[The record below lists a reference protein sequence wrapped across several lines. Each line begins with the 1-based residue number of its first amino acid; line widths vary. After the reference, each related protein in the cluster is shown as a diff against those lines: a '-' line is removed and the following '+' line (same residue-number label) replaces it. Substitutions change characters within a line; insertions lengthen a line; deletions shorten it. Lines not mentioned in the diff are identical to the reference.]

1 MSSNLYICI
10 TETRKILDDIC
21 VAKAVECPPPRTTAR
36 LLDKVQSHALQYMPS
51 SGGNQP
57 PAPFEGELEIRE

>member
-1 MSSNLYICI
+1 MSSVLTCTFVF

-36 LLDKVQSHALQYMPS
+36 LLDKVKGRALLVHALIQW
-51 SGGNQP
+51 
-57 PAPFEGELEIRE
+57 